1 MLIPFHD
8 LDSESK
14 VWIFQAENLMNES
27 QESQIKELLFEFL
40 QEWTA
45 HNAQLY
51 TSGDILHHR
60 FIVIMVDERYQ
71 GASGCS
77 LDKMTHFIQYLE
89 HKYRITLLERM
100 TVAYES
106 STSGEIATAPLS
118 QLGEMAKVGIIQ
130 ADTIVYN
137 NLVKTK
143 AEFEQ
148 AWKTEIKNSWHK
160 RFI

>member
-8 LDSESK
+8 LDPSSK
-14 VWIFQAENLMNES
+14 VWIFQAETELTES
-27 QESQIKELLFEFL
+27 QTTAIKELLFEFL
-40 QEWTA
+40 EEWTA

-77 LDKMTHFIQYLE
+77 LDKMTHFIQYME
-89 HKYRITLLERM
+89 HKFGITLLERT

-106 STSGEIATAPLS
+106 STAGEIATAPLN
-118 QLGEMAKVGIIQ
+118 QLVDMSKAGIIIPE
-130 ADTIVYN
+130 TLVYN

>member
-8 LDSESK
+8 LDPSSK
-14 VWIFQAENLMNES
+14 VWIFQAETELTES
-27 QESQIKELLFEFL
+27 QTTAIKELLFEFL
-40 QEWTA
+40 EEWTA

-77 LDKMTHFIQYLE
+77 LDKMTHFIQYME
-89 HKYRITLLERM
+89 HKYGITLLERM

-106 STSGEIATAPLS
+106 SASGEIATAPLN

>member
-1 MLIPFHD
+1 MLIPFQD
-8 LDSESK
+8 LDPTSK
-14 VWIFQAENLMNES
+14 VWIFQAENVLDES
-27 QESQIKELLFEFL
+27 QEAQIKELLFEFL
-40 QEWTA
+40 HEWTA
-45 HNAQLY
+45 HNVQLY

-89 HKYRITLLERM
+89 HKFGITLLERT

-106 STSGEIATAPLS
+106 SSSGDITTIPLHQLVDIAKT
-118 QLGEMAKVGIIQ
+118 GTIHEE
-130 ADTIVYN
+130 TIVYN

-143 AEFEQ
+143 EEFEQ
-148 AWKTEIKNSWHK
+148 GWRTEIKNSWHK

>member
-8 LDSESK
+8 LDPGSK
-14 VWIFQAENLMNES
+14 VWIFQAENEMTEN
-27 QESQIKELLFEFL
+27 QATAIKELLWEFL
-40 QEWTA
+40 QDWTA

-51 TSGDILHHR
+51 TSGDVLHHR

-77 LDKMTHFIQYLE
+77 LDKMTHFIQYME
-89 HKYRITLLERM
+89 HKFGIILLERM
-100 TVAYES
+100 TVAYELS
-106 STSGEIATAPLS
+106 PSGEIVTVPLN
-118 QLGEMAKVGIIQ
+118 QLGDMSKAGVIQ
-130 ADTIVYN
+130 PETIVYN

-143 AEFEQ
+143 AEFEEG
-148 AWKTEIKNSWHK
+148 WKTKIKDSWHK

>member
-8 LDSESK
+8 LDPGSK
-14 VWIFQAENLMNES
+14 VWIFQAENEMTEN
-27 QESQIKELLFEFL
+27 QATAIKELLWEFL
-40 QEWTA
+40 QDWTA

-51 TSGDILHHR
+51 TFGDVLHHR

-77 LDKMTHFIQYLE
+77 LDKMTHFIQYME
-89 HKYRITLLERM
+89 HKFGITLLERM

-106 STSGEIATAPLS
+106 STSGEIVTAPLS
-118 QLGEMAKVGIIQ
+118 HLGDLSKAGAIIPE
-130 ADTIVYN
+130 TIVYN

-143 AEFEQ
+143 AEFEES
-148 AWKTEIKNSWHK
+148 WKTKIKDSWHK

>member
-1 MLIPFHD
+1 MLIPFSD
-8 LDSESK
+8 LDPSSK
-14 VWIFQAENLMNES
+14 VWIFQAENMLTDN
-27 QESQIKELLFEFL
+27 QVTAIKEQLFEFL

-45 HNAQLY
+45 HNVQLY
-51 TSGDILHHR
+51 TSGDILHQR

-77 LDKMTHFIQYLE
+77 LDKMTHFIQYME
-89 HKYRITLLERM
+89 HKYGITLLDRM
-100 TVAYES
+100 TVAFES
-106 STSGEIATAPLS
+106 SSSGEIATAPLS
-118 QLGEMAKVGIIQ
+118 QLGDMSKAGAIHP
-130 ADTIVYN
+130 DTIVYN

-148 AWKTEIKNSWHK
+148 GWKTKIIDSWHK

>member
-8 LDSESK
+8 LDPASK
-14 VWIFQAENLMNES
+14 VWIFQSDSELTTGQCSEIKNE
-27 QESQIKELLFEFL
+27 LFDFL
-40 QEWTA
+40 HEWTA
-45 HNAQLY
+45 HNVQLY

-60 FIVIMVDERYQ
+60 FIVIMVDERFQ

-89 HKYRITLLERM
+89 QKYGITLLERM
-100 TVAYES
+100 TVAYELS
-106 STSGEIATAPLS
+106 AAGEIETAHLNQLS
-118 QLGEMAKVGIIQ
+118 EMSKTGMIHLETV
-130 ADTIVYN
+130 VYN

-148 AWKTEIKNSWHK
+148 GWKTKISDSWHK

>member
-1 MLIPFHD
+1 MLIPFQD
-8 LDSESK
+8 LDPASK
-14 VWIFQAENLMNES
+14 VWIFQAESKFNDLQATS
-27 QESQIKELLFEFL
+27 IKEELFNFL

-45 HNAQLY
+45 HNVQLY
-51 TSGDILHHR
+51 TSGDIIQDR

-77 LDKMTHFIQYLE
+77 LDKMTHFIQHLE
-89 HKYRITLLERM
+89 HKYGITLLDRM
-100 TVAYES
+100 NVAYES
-106 STSGEIATAPLS
+106 SSSGEIATVPLN
-118 QLGEMAKVGIIQ
+118 LMGEMAKAGVIQ
-130 ADTIVYN
+130 PETIVYN

-148 AWKTEIKNSWHK
+148 GWKTKIKDSWHN